1 MKLKVKKSRVSSAA
15 TETEVAS
22 FIIMTKKPVLFI
34 KKVSL
39 GEIFE
44 VQDEVGY
51 NMMTEYS
58 DILEIVT
65 TPERKQTESPE
76 TRMVQDSDR
85 KTK

>member
-1 MKLKVKKSRVSSAA
+1 MKLKVKKSRVSSPA

-22 FIIMTKKPVLFI
+22 FILMTKKPVLFI

-51 NMMTEYS
+51 NLMTEYS

-65 TPERKQTESPE
+65 TSDRKQTESPE
-76 TRMVQDSDR
+76 NRMVQDADR